1 METKL
6 NSFEVNVKTKW
17 VMAWTSEQTGTDS
30 NCDFNS
36 PWNRMYEYLKYH
48 YKFQKMLQNLVGA
61 NKDNRSIILPFLFRS
76 NKIRYLRNGWDL
88 ISDSNSLLLIQSSF
102 RKPSWNWIFKL
113 TQKAS
118 NLVKCSTY
126 LLRSEY
132 IKKQKSVGEW
142 KI

>member
-30 NCDFNS
+30 KCDFNS
-36 PWNRMYEYLKYH
+36 PWNRMYENLKYH

-88 ISDSNSLLLIQSSF
+88 ICDSNSLILIQSSF

-118 NLVKCSTY
+118 DFVKCSTY
-126 LLRSEY
+126 LLRSED